1 MNKSKSVRSIIKKAV
16 SIIIVTAF
24 TMIMFFESTSIVSR
38 AEDPYEILLSATTV
52 YNGVDYSAEYD
63 AYCYYMNYAD
73 IRAAFGMDPYALI
86 MHYALYGRFEGS
98 IANRLIA
105 TEEVV
110 VPSGDDSVSVIDINK
125 HDNGGM
131 SAKQEQIARSKASQI
146 ATEIK
151 KAAANY
157 TPKKGTGVEV
167 LECAYAAGIVQA
179 YCNDGTYTTSGKN
192 YRTAYGVFVAREY
205 SSEGAT
211 RALGLILDYLG
222 IRWEHANIGTYADQW
237 CRVIV
242 DGQEGFA
249 DGING
254 VAGYG
259 KSSLEGGDGKEISYA
274 DVRAMFS
281 VY

>member
-1 MNKSKSVRSIIKKAV
+1 M
-16 SIIIVTAF
+16 
-24 TMIMFFESTSIVSR
+24 
-38 AEDPYEILLSATTV
+38 AEERKQP
-52 YNGVDYSAEYD
+52 SAEKLKALQNAMAKID
-63 AYCYYMNYAD
+63 KD
-73 IRAAFGMDPYALI
+73 FGKGAI
-86 MHYALYGRFEGS
+86 M
-98 IANRLIA
+98 RLGEDKIEDVA
-105 TEEVV
+105 
-110 VPSGDDSVSVIDINK
+110 VIPIINN

-131 SAKQEQIARSKASQI
+131 TESQEIQVRSIAKQIADGINQGAAAYIASKTASSSSSSSSKSSKKTTVVTV
-146 ATEIK
+146 TEIEK
-151 KAAANY
+151 
-157 TPKKGTGVEV
+157 V
-167 LECAYAAGIVQA
+167 AYAAGVVKA
-179 YCNDGTYTTSGKN
+179 YCDRGTYTTTGSV

>member
-1 MNKSKSVRSIIKKAV
+1 
-16 SIIIVTAF
+16 
-24 TMIMFFESTSIVSR
+24 
-38 AEDPYEILLSATTV
+38 
-52 YNGVDYSAEYD
+52 
-63 AYCYYMNYAD
+63 MNYAD

-86 MHYALYGRFEGS
+86 MHYALYGRFEGR

-157 TPKKGTGVEV
+157 SPKKGTGVEV

-222 IRWEHANIGTYADQW
+222 ISWVHKNINSWEDQW
-237 CRVIV
+237 CQVIV
-242 DGQEGFA
+242 DGKEGYG
-249 DGING
+249 DGITAT
-254 VAGYG
+254 AGYG
-259 KSSLEGGDGKEISYA
+259 KHPNEGGDEKDVVSYSKIRYKFEVATEKPKKEK
-274 DVRAMFS
+274 
-281 VY
+281 

>member
-1 MNKSKSVRSIIKKAV
+1 MKKSIYQK
-16 SIIIVTAF
+16 
-24 TMIMFFESTSIVSR
+24 IVSMTVAAAFIFLMMFGNISVTSS

-52 YNGVDYSAEYD
+52 YNGVDYSSEYS
-63 AYCYYMNYAD
+63 AYYYYQNYAD
-73 IRAAFGMDPYALI
+73 IRNAFGMDPYALI
-86 MHYALYGRFEGS
+86 MHYALYGRFEGR

-110 VPSGDDSVSVIDINK
+110 VPSGDDSVTVMGITA

-131 SAKQEQIARSKASQI
+131 TAKQEQIARSKASQI
-146 ATEIK
+146 ATQIK
-151 KAAANY
+151 KAAAGY
-157 TPKKGTGVEV
+157 SSKKSVGVEI

-192 YRTAYGVFVAREY
+192 YRNAYGVFVAREY

-222 IRWEHANIGTYADQW
+222 IRWEHANLGTYADQW
-237 CRVIV
+237 CRVIA
-242 DGQEGFA
+242 DSQEGYA
-249 DGING
+249 DGVNG

-259 KSSLEGGDGKEISYA
+259 KSSLEGGDGDEISYA
-274 DVRAMFS
+274 DVRSMFS

>member
-1 MNKSKSVRSIIKKAV
+1 MKKSIAKKSVSL
-16 SIIIVTAF
+16 IIVAVF
-24 TMIMFFESTSIVSR
+24 TVLMFFTTTSFDSR

-73 IRAAFGMDPYALI
+73 LRAAFGMDPNALI
-86 MHYALYGRFEGS
+86 MHYALYGRYEGR
-98 IANRLIA
+98 IANRLISS
-105 TEEVV
+105 EEVV
-110 VPSGDDSVSVIDINK
+110 VPSGDSSVTVIEITQ

-131 SAKQEQIARSKASQI
+131 TAKQEQIARNKASQI

-151 KAAANY
+151 KAAGNY
-157 TPKKGTGVEV
+157 KPKKGAGVEV

-179 YCNDGTYTTSGKN
+179 YCNDGTYTTQGKN

-274 DVRAMFS
+274 DVREMFS

>member
-1 MNKSKSVRSIIKKAV
+1 MKKIFSKKTLSIV
-16 SIIIVTAF
+16 LVVMFST
-24 TMIMFFESTSIVSR
+24 IMFWGNISFVSN

-73 IRAAFGMDPYALI
+73 IRAAFGMDPNALI
-86 MHYALYGRFEGS
+86 MHYALYGRFEGR

-110 VPSGDDSVSVIDINK
+110 VPSGDDSVSVIDITK

-131 SAKQEQIARSKASQI
+131 TAKQEQIARSKASQI
-146 ATEIK
+146 ATQIK
-151 KAAANY
+151 KAAAGY
-157 TPKKGTGVEV
+157 SSKKGAGVEI

-179 YCNDGTYTTSGKN
+179 YCNDGTYTTQGTN

-237 CRVIV
+237 CRVIA
-242 DGQEGFA
+242 DGQEGYA

-254 VAGYG
+254 VSGYG
-259 KSSLEGGDGKEISYA
+259 KSSLEGGDGDEISYA

-281 VY
+281 VF

>member
-1 MNKSKSVRSIIKKAV
+1 MKKSIAKKSVSL
-16 SIIIVTAF
+16 IIVAVF
-24 TMIMFFESTSIVSR
+24 TVLMFFTTTSFDSR
-38 AEDPYEILLSATTV
+38 AEDPYEVLLSATTV

-73 IRAAFGMDPYALI
+73 LRAAFGMNPNALI
-86 MHYALYGRFEGS
+86 MHYALYGRYEGR
-98 IANRLIA
+98 IANRLIS

-110 VPSGDDSVSVIDINK
+110 VPSGDDAVTVIEITQ

-131 SAKQEQIARSKASQI
+131 TAKQEQIARSKASQI

-151 KAAANY
+151 KAAGNY
-157 TPKKGTGVEV
+157 TPKKGAGVEV

-179 YCNDGTYTTSGKN
+179 YCNDGTYTTQGKN

-259 KSSLEGGDGKEISYA
+259 KSSLEGGSGKEISYA
-274 DVRAMFS
+274 DVREMFS

>member
-86 MHYALYGRFEGS
+86 MHYALYGRFEGR

-157 TPKKGTGVEV
+157 SPKKGTG
-167 LECAYAAGIVQA
+167 A
-179 YCNDGTYTTSGKN
+179 S
-192 YRTAYGVFVAREY
+192 FP
-205 SSEGAT
+205 
-211 RALGLILDYLG
+211 
-222 IRWEHANIGTYADQW
+222 
-237 CRVIV
+237 
-242 DGQEGFA
+242 
-249 DGING
+249 
-254 VAGYG
+254 
-259 KSSLEGGDGKEISYA
+259 
-274 DVRAMFS
+274 
-281 VY
+281 